1 MTYTMWFRWFCILL
15 AFCCAP
21 SADCSA
27 DSRPAAVAG
36 KFYPENPSQ
45 LSATI
50 DAMMR
55 DAVSAEMEPPIA
67 LVVPHA
73 GYVYS
78 GQICAD
84 AFKLA
89 SRFSFD
95 RIIILGTNHTTPD
108 FQGISIFETGEFE
121 TPLGRIPIDEEIAKK
136 LLATGKPVTADRRVH
151 RLEHS
156 IEVILPFI
164 QKVFPKAKIVPVII
178 GEPNIDMCQRFGG
191 ILAEAIKGKNALIIA
206 SSDLSHYPSYSDAT
220 EVDRRTLNAMTRLD
234 PGAFLAEVRRQ
245 EGQSIRNLATAA
257 CGLGPIMTAMAS
269 ARSLGADCGRVISH
283 ANSGDVA
290 LGDSSRVVGYA
301 AMSFCRASRPCSEP
315 LQAGTPIKDATTK
328 PQALTG
334 EQKQVLL
341 AFARNT
347 ILQYL
352 ETETTPLFRRDDPAF
367 MEKQGAFVTLKKH
380 GELRGCIG
388 NMTPDLPLYQVVS
401 RMALSAAFHD
411 SRFPRLSLT
420 ELKDVKIEISV
431 LTPYQRVE
439 SVDQIRVGQDGVLL
453 NRSDRSAVFLPQVAP
468 EQGWTRNEM
477 LNNLCRK
484 AGLVSDCWKQEA
496 EFHTFQA
503 IIFSEQ

>member
-1 MTYTMWFRWFCILL
+1 MLFRWFCILL
-15 AFCCAP
+15 AFCCVP

-36 KFYPENPSQ
+36 KFYPEDPSQ

-55 DAVSAEMEPPIA
+55 EAVSAEMEPPIA

-78 GQICAD
+78 GRICAD

-178 GEPNIDMCQRFGG
+178 GEPNIDICQRFGG

-245 EGQSIRNLATAA
+245 EGQSVRNLATAA
-257 CGLGPIMTAMAS
+257 CGLGPIMTAMA
-269 ARSLGADCGRVISH
+269 AAGSLGADCGRVISH
-283 ANSGDVA
+283 ANSGDVT

-301 AMSFCRASRPCSEP
+301 AVSFCRASRPCSAALSSQNP
-315 LQAGTPIKDATTK
+315 DQDA
-328 PQALTG
+328 PSHGLLTG
-334 EQKQVLL
+334 EQKQALL
-341 AFARNT
+341 AFARNS

-411 SRFPRLSLT
+411 SRFSRLSLT

-431 LTPYQRVE
+431 LTPYRRVE

-453 NRSDRSAVFLPQVAP
+453 KRSGRSAVFLPQVAP

-477 LNNLCRK
+477 LDNLCRK
-484 AGLVSDCWKQEA
+484 AGLASDCWKQEA

-503 IIFSEQ
+503 IIFSEP